1 MSFTTSAARG
11 LVKLGFI
18 CAVALLLPVFSFA
31 QTSKG
36 IVAGTVVDSS
46 GAVVVNANVTARN
59 VQTGTERT
67 TTSGPN
73 GGYRMEAVEPGLY
86 RVTVTANGFKTTTI
100 EQVDVKASIIT
111 SVNAELAVGTV
122 SDTVEVSGA
131 ATDLQTQSGS
141 LEHTIESVETEHVP
155 VFNLNVISLALT
167 QPGVIDV
174 GSNSLS
180 NGTGFSVN
188 GSRPRAN
195 NFLLD
200 GQDDNDNSIQGQAL
214 QPNNVNTVQEV
225 VVLTNSYSAEFGR
238 GGGSVTN
245 VITKGGTNQF
255 HGSAWE
261 LYAGSGL
268 NAVTAQDG
276 FGGQTSRTKPRFD
289 THTFGFTAGGP
300 IWKNKLFAFGSSQWQ
315 RFYGNAAPATILAP
329 TANGVAA
336 LTAANTPNA
345 NLLLQYFGSLRGGQ
359 NSLSSVDIGPRA
371 GCPAAFVSATSGG
384 CLVEFGSTQRTP
396 PAQLN
401 PDTQWTYRIDFVPR
415 AADTIS
421 ARYIHDRNS
430 LSPDFFNFPQSLP
443 GLDTEQGGP
452 SENFGITWTHTLS
465 ASAVNEFRASEG
477 RFDFQF
483 APTAQTLKNPL
494 FNLPTVNS
502 ISGLNANLF
511 PLLGVNSALPQGR
524 GHTTYQFQDAYTL
537 VKGIETFKVGGDVA
551 RILVRDEVPFN
562 SRGTLTFG
570 SGGGFSGL
578 GNFVDNFTGSSN
590 GAALTFG
597 NPTIRPKV
605 FQEGFYFQDT
615 IHAKSNLTVDLGLRY
630 EFDNNPAN
638 VLPYPGINIQTEPS
652 NTFPPTPV
660 HVREDGNNFG
670 PRVGFS
676 YTPRFWNGLFG
687 QDKTVLRA
695 GYGVFYDTLFT
706 NITDNEAASS
716 PNAVSGTLLGDSD
729 PNSRGLANA
738 TGLLGQISPNLTL
751 ASSVS
756 SIDQNLKNPVT
767 HQWNANIERELPLSM
782 VFTAAYVGNRGERLF
797 ANDELNPGLGIGLP
811 RLNPNRGPITVRDN
825 SGDSIYH
832 SLDLKVDRRFKS
844 GVLIRGAYTYSKLID
859 NVSEVF
865 TLFGSATS
873 FPQNELITSNGRSQD
888 RGLSAYDRRH
898 RLALTYVW
906 DIHGWNS
913 SSNFLTSAVSFLT
926 RGWEIAGTSFFQTG
940 APATINSGF
949 DQNGDRRATND
960 RPFLGNASAP
970 FSSFGI
976 DGSFLAKQGGVAGT
990 IYDGQTFEAD
1000 GTLTA
1005 VAANSV
1011 HFLVLPGLG
1020 NVGRNTFLQPGAI
1033 NNNMAFSRRF
1043 HIPGKESQQL
1053 EFRSEFYNIFNH
1065 PNEGLGDSV
1074 SNTAGTDTVLADGSS
1089 FADNSLTRYGGRQ
1102 IKLQL
1107 RYSF

>member
-1 MSFTTSAARG
+1 MSFTASAARRLWKVG
-11 LVKLGFI
+11 LV
-18 CAVALLLPVFSFA
+18 CAVALLLPLLSFS

-36 IVAGTVVDSS
+36 IIAGTVVDSS
-46 GAVVVNANVTARN
+46 NAVVVNANVTARN

-67 TTSGPN
+67 TTTGPN
-73 GGYRMEAVEPGLY
+73 GGYRMDAVEPGLY
-86 RVTVTANGFKTTTI
+86 KVTVTANGFKTTTI
-100 EQVDVKASIIT
+100 DQVDVKGSIIT

-122 SDTVEVSGA
+122 SDTIEVSGA
-131 ATDLQTQSGS
+131 TTDLQTQSGS

-214 QPNNVNTVQEV
+214 QPNNVNVVQEV

-245 VITKGGTNQF
+245 VITKGGTNQL
-255 HGSAWE
+255 HASAWE

-276 FGGQTSRTKPRFD
+276 LGGQTSRTKPRSD
-289 THTFGFTAGGP
+289 THTYGFTVGGP
-300 IWKNKLFAFGSSQWQ
+300 AWRNKLFFFGSSQWQ
-315 RFYGNAAPATILAP
+315 RFYGNAAPATLLVP
-329 TANGVAA
+329 TANGAAA
-336 LTAANTPNA
+336 LAAVNTPNA
-345 NLLLQYFGSLRGGQ
+345 NLLLQYFGSLRGQ
-359 NSLSSVDIGPRA
+359 TSPTAIDIGPRT
-371 GCPAAFVSATSGG
+371 GCPAASVNAQGD
-384 CLVEFGSTQRTP
+384 CLVEFGKTQRVAP
-396 PAQLN
+396 PQQN

-415 AADTIS
+415 SSDTIS
-421 ARYIHDRNS
+421 ARYIHDRQS
-430 LSPDFFNFPQSLP
+430 LSPDFFNFPMSLP
-443 GLDTEQGGP
+443 GLDTQQGGP
-452 SENFGITWTHTLS
+452 AENFGVTWTHTLS
-465 ASAVNEFRASEG
+465 ANAVNEFRASEG

-502 ISGLNANLF
+502 ISGLNANFF

-524 GHTTYQFQDAYTL
+524 GHTTYQFQDAYSL
-537 VKGIETFKVGGDVA
+537 VKGRQTFKVGGDVA
-551 RILVRDEVPFN
+551 RIIVRDEVPFN

-578 GNFVDNFTGSSN
+578 GNFIDNFTGTSS

-638 VLPYPGINIQTEPS
+638 VLPYPGINIKAEPS

-660 HVREDGNNFG
+660 RVKEDGNNFG
-670 PRVGFS
+670 PRVGIA
-676 YTPRFWNGLFG
+676 YTPHFWTGIFG
-687 QDKTVLRA
+687 QDRTVLRA

-706 NITDNEAASS
+706 NITDNEAAAS
-716 PNAVSGTLLGDSD
+716 PNAVSGTLLGASG
-729 PNSRGLANA
+729 RGLANA
-738 TGLLGQISPNLTL
+738 TGLIGQVSPNLSPR
-751 ASSVS
+751 ASVS
-756 SIDQNLKNPVT
+756 SIDSNLKNPVT
-767 HQWNANIERELPLSM
+767 HQWNANLERELPLSM

-797 ANDELNPGLGIGLP
+797 ANDELNPGINGV
-811 RLNPNRGPITVRDN
+811 RLNPARGPITVRDN

-832 SLDLKVDRRFKS
+832 GLDLKLDRRFRN
-844 GVLIRGAYTYSKLID
+844 GILVRGAYTYSKLID
-859 NVSEVF
+859 DVSEVF
-865 TLFGSATS
+865 TLFGASTS
-873 FPQNELITSNGRSQD
+873 FPQNELVSSGNRGLD

-898 RLALTYVW
+898 RFALTYVW
-906 DIHGWNS
+906 DIRGWNN
-913 SSNFLTSAVSFLT
+913 SSNFLTSGISFLT
-926 RGWEIAGTSFFQTG
+926 RGWEIAGTSSFQTG
-940 APATINSGF
+940 APATINIGF
-949 DQNGDRRATND
+949 DQNCDLRSTKD
-960 RPFLGNASAP
+960 RPSLGNPSAP
-970 FSSFGI
+970 FTSFGV
-976 DGSFLAKQGGVAGT
+976 DGKFVGGTPGT
-990 IYDGQTFEAD
+990 LYDGQTLAGPSGALVPVTAD
-1000 GTLTA
+1000 Q
-1005 VAANSV
+1005 V
-1011 HFLVLPGLG
+1011 HFLVIPGLG
-1020 NVGRNTFLQPGAI
+1020 NVGRNTFVQPGSI

-1089 FADNSLTRYGGRQ
+1089 FGDNFQSRYGGRQ
-1102 IKLQL
+1102 VKLQL

>member
-11 LVKLGFI
+11 AMRLGLV
-18 CAVALLLPVFSFA
+18 CAVALLLPLFSLA

-59 VQTGTERT
+59 VQTGAERT

-86 RVTVTANGFKTTTI
+86 KVTVTANGFKTTTI

-289 THTFGFTAGGP
+289 THTYGFTAGGP

-315 RFYGNAAPATILAP
+315 RFYGSAAPATILAP

-371 GCPAAFVSATSGG
+371 GCPSAFVSASSGG

-401 PDTQWTYRIDFVPR
+401 PTTQWTYRIDFVPR
-415 AADTIS
+415 PADTIS

-465 ASAVNEFRASEG
+465 ATEVNEFRASEG

-537 VKGIETFKVGGDVA
+537 VKGIQTFKVGGDVA
-551 RILVRDEVPFN
+551 RI
-562 SRGTLTFG
+562 
-570 SGGGFSGL
+570 
-578 GNFVDNFTGSSN
+578 
-590 GAALTFG
+590 
-597 NPTIRPKV
+597 
-605 FQEGFYFQDT
+605 
-615 IHAKSNLTVDLGLRY
+615 
-630 EFDNNPAN
+630 
-638 VLPYPGINIQTEPS
+638 
-652 NTFPPTPV
+652 
-660 HVREDGNNFG
+660 
-670 PRVGFS
+670 
-676 YTPRFWNGLFG
+676 
-687 QDKTVLRA
+687 
-695 GYGVFYDTLFT
+695 
-706 NITDNEAASS
+706 
-716 PNAVSGTLLGDSD
+716 
-729 PNSRGLANA
+729 
-738 TGLLGQISPNLTL
+738 
-751 ASSVS
+751 
-756 SIDQNLKNPVT
+756 
-767 HQWNANIERELPLSM
+767 
-782 VFTAAYVGNRGERLF
+782 
-797 ANDELNPGLGIGLP
+797 
-811 RLNPNRGPITVRDN
+811 
-825 SGDSIYH
+825 
-832 SLDLKVDRRFKS
+832 
-844 GVLIRGAYTYSKLID
+844 
-859 NVSEVF
+859 
-865 TLFGSATS
+865 
-873 FPQNELITSNGRSQD
+873 
-888 RGLSAYDRRH
+888 
-898 RLALTYVW
+898 
-906 DIHGWNS
+906 
-913 SSNFLTSAVSFLT
+913 
-926 RGWEIAGTSFFQTG
+926 
-940 APATINSGF
+940 
-949 DQNGDRRATND
+949 
-960 RPFLGNASAP
+960 
-970 FSSFGI
+970 
-976 DGSFLAKQGGVAGT
+976 
-990 IYDGQTFEAD
+990 
-1000 GTLTA
+1000 
-1005 VAANSV
+1005 
-1011 HFLVLPGLG
+1011 
-1020 NVGRNTFLQPGAI
+1020 
-1033 NNNMAFSRRF
+1033 
-1043 HIPGKESQQL
+1043 
-1053 EFRSEFYNIFNH
+1053 
-1065 PNEGLGDSV
+1065 
-1074 SNTAGTDTVLADGSS
+1074 
-1089 FADNSLTRYGGRQ
+1089 
-1102 IKLQL
+1102 
-1107 RYSF
+1107 